1 MSKSGPTAVQ
11 PLGYGSA
18 GWVRSCSTCRKRR
31 PGDELIGVHAAAA
44 GQLLVTRIAGR
55 PCILALFGPEALAS
69 RGTSEDDSA
78 LPEPGLAA
86 LAIQQAGQGAAHAPR
101 QRGTYLCPSNRCAA
115 AWVARMDRGRGATPG
130 HLALLQAVRAE
141 ALARIAKRS
150 EGLARR
156 HVPLGQDGGL
166 RCLNGLVQALSEP
179 EQGPRSAKAGHSRRG
194 ETRA

>member
-1 MSKSGPTAVQ
+1 MSKSSPTVVQ
-11 PLGYGSA
+11 PLGFGSA
-18 GWVRSCSTCRKRR
+18 GWIRSCATCRKRR
-31 PGDELIGVHAAAA
+31 PGDELIGVQGPGP
-44 GQLLVTRIAGR
+44 GQLLITRIGGR
-55 PCILALFGPEALAS
+55 PSILELFGPQALAS

-86 LAIQQAGQGAAHAPR
+86 LDPQQARQGAAHAPR
-101 QRGTYLCPSNRCAA
+101 QRGTYICPSTRCAA
-115 AWVARMDRGRGATPG
+115 GWVARVDRGRGETPG

-141 ALARIAKRS
+141 AQARIAKRS

-179 EQGPRSAKAGHSRRG
+179 EQGPRSAMAGHSRRG
-194 ETRA
+194 ENRA